1 MISLSVTLFQ
11 FRTKISA
18 NLCRTLT
25 EGSVMQIPQYRLSI
39 LGDKHQMYVQNVG
52 RMALFINF
60 SELHSV
66 TQSGLIDMAIML
78 HTER

>member
-25 EGSVMQIPQYRLSI
+25 EGGVMQIPSI
-39 LGDKHQMYVQNVG
+39 GFRYLV
-52 RMALFINF
+52 IN
-60 SELHSV
+60 
-66 TQSGLIDMAIML
+66 TKCTCKA
-78 HTER
+78 

>member
-25 EGSVMQIPQYRLSI
+25 EGSVMQISQYRLSI

-52 RMALFINF
+52 RMA
-60 SELHSV
+60 
-66 TQSGLIDMAIML
+66 
-78 HTER
+78 

>member
-39 LGDKHQMYVQNVG
+39 LGDKYQMYVQSVC
-52 RMALFINF
+52 RMA
-60 SELHSV
+60 
-66 TQSGLIDMAIML
+66 
-78 HTER
+78 

>member
-1 MISLSVTLFQ
+1 MAQRRCSTIGISYLLYQHVNMISLSVTLFQ

-52 RMALFINF
+52 RMA
-60 SELHSV
+60 
-66 TQSGLIDMAIML
+66 
-78 HTER
+78 